1 MERVL
6 VSRQPIYTAN
16 MGELG
21 YELLFRNSST
31 EDRASFTDGD
41 HATAN
46 VIVNTF
52 MDIGLEEVVGRYLA
66 FINFDRNLITGNYCE
81 CLPPDRVVLEVLE
94 TVTPDDELIEKLR
107 HLRSL
112 GYRIALDDFVC
123 IEATSLL
130 EVAHFVK
137 FEVMGN
143 DWDQLER
150 FVLEARKYPVKL
162 IAEKVE
168 TLEQFER
175 CKALG
180 FEYFQGY
187 FFSRPQL
194 MQGRRVPVNR
204 LAAIRLIVKLNTPD
218 VDVKGLQDAISGDA
232 SLTYKL
238 LSYINSAM
246 YSLTRK
252 ITSIGHAV
260 MLVGLHKIKA
270 WASLI
275 VLASVDDKSR
285 DLVMTGA
292 IRARMCEHL
301 ANALGLPK
309 PERSFLVGLLS
320 VLDALLDQPIAEV
333 VQSLP
338 LETDIVE
345 AVVNYEGSLGNILKC
360 ALEYEKRNWS
370 EAQAAV
376 NLNEETIRE
385 AYQKSLAWSL
395 STLNSVSRSEPVKVA
410 K

>member
-1 MERVL
+1 
-6 VSRQPIYTAN
+6 

-21 YELLFRNSST
+21 YELLFRNSS
-31 EDRASFTDGD
+31 EDRATFTDGD

-52 MDIGLEEVVGRYLA
+52 MDIGLEEMVGRHLA

-81 CLPPDRVVLEVLE
+81 CLPADRVVVEVLE
-94 TVTPDDELIEKLR
+94 TVKPDDELIQKLR
-107 HLRSL
+107 RLRAL
-112 GYRIALDDFVC
+112 GYRIALDDYIC
-123 IEATSLL
+123 TESTALL

-150 FVLEARKYPVKL
+150 WVQQARQYPVKL

-168 TLEQFER
+168 TQEQFER

-204 LAAIRLIVKLNTPD
+204 LSAIRLIVKLNAPE
-218 VDVKGLQDAISGDA
+218 VDIKGMQEAISEDV

-246 YSLTRK
+246 YSLSRQ
-252 ITSIGHAV
+252 ITSIHHAV
-260 MLVGLHKIKA
+260 MLVGHQKIRT

-285 DLVMTGA
+285 DLVTTGA
-292 IRARMCEHL
+292 VRARMCEHL
-301 ANALGLPK
+301 ARALELPK

-320 VLDALLDQPIAEV
+320 VLDALLDQPMAEV

-338 LETDIVE
+338 LERDIVE
-345 AVVNYEGSLGNILKC
+345 AVVSHNGPLGSVLTC
-360 ALEYEKRNWS
+360 ALEYEKRNWAN
-370 EAQAAV
+370 AQAATH
-376 NLNEETIRE
+376 LSEETIRE
-385 AYQKSLAWSL
+385 AYQKSLAWTL
-395 STLNSVSRSEPVKVA
+395 STLNSFTKGEPATVSK
-410 K
+410 

>member
-6 VSRQPIYTAN
+6 VSRQPIYNAN

-21 YELLFRNSST
+21 YELLFRNGT

-52 MDIGLEEVVGRYLA
+52 MDIGLDEVVGRHLA

-94 TVTPDDELIEKLR
+94 TVEPDDELIEKLR
-107 HLRSL
+107 QLRAL

-143 DWDQLER
+143 DWEQLEH

-204 LAAIRLIVKLNTPD
+204 LAAVRLIVKLNTPD
-218 VDVKGLQDAISGDA
+218 VDVKGLQDAISEDP

-301 ANALGLPK
+301 ANAVGLPK

-320 VLDALLDQPIAEV
+320 VLDALLDQPIADV
-333 VQSLP
+333 VHSLP
-338 LETDIVE
+338 LEQDVVDAIV
-345 AVVNYEGSLGNILKC
+345 NHEGSLGSVLRC
-360 ALEYEKRNWS
+360 ALEYEKRNWP

-376 NLNEETIRE
+376 NLNEETILE

-395 STLNSVSRSEPVKVA
+395 STLNSFSRNEPVKVA

>member
-6 VSRQPIYTAN
+6 VSRQPIYTAD

-21 YELLFRNSST
+21 YELLFRNST
-31 EDRASFTDGD
+31 EDRASFSDGD

-52 MDIGLEEVVGRYLA
+52 MDIGLDEVVGRHLA
-66 FINFDRNLITGNYCE
+66 FINFDKTLIIGNYCE

-94 TVTPDDELIEKLR
+94 TVKPDDELIEKLR

-112 GYRIALDDFVC
+112 GYKIALDDFVC

-143 DWDQLER
+143 DWDQLEH
-150 FVLEARKYPVKL
+150 FVVEARKYPVKL
-162 IAEKVE
+162 VAEKVE

-175 CKALG
+175 CKILG

-194 MQGRRVPVNR
+194 VQGRGVTVNR
-204 LAAIRLIVKLNTPD
+204 LAAIRIIVKLNKPD
-218 VDVKGLQDAISGDA
+218 ADVNALQEAISEDA

-275 VLASVDDKSR
+275 ALASVDNKSP

-320 VLDALLDQPIAEV
+320 VLDAMLNRPIAEV

-338 LETDIVE
+338 LEQDIVN
-345 AVVNYEGSLGNILKC
+345 ALVNHDGGLGNVLKC
-360 ALEYEKRNWS
+360 ALEYEKRNWA

-376 NLNEETIRE
+376 NLDEETIRE

-395 STLNSVSRSEPVKVA
+395 STLNNLSRSEPLKVA

>member
-21 YELLFRNSST
+21 YELLFRNSS
-31 EDRASFTDGD
+31 EDRANFTDGD

-52 MDIGLEEVVGRYLA
+52 MDIGLEEMVGRHLA

-81 CLPPDRVVLEVLE
+81 CLPADRVVLEILE
-94 TVTPDDELIEKLR
+94 TVTPDDELIQKLQ
-107 HLRSL
+107 HLRAL

-123 IEATSLL
+123 TESTALL

-137 FEVMGN
+137 FEVIGN
-143 DWDQLER
+143 DWEQLEQW
-150 FVLEARKYPVKL
+150 VLQARRYPVKL

-168 TLEQFER
+168 TSEQFER

-204 LAAIRLIVKLNTPD
+204 LSAIRLIVKLNAPD
-218 VDVKGLQDAISGDA
+218 VDIKGMQEAISQDV

-246 YSLTRK
+246 YSLSRQ
-252 ITSIGHAV
+252 ITSISHAV
-260 MLVGLHKIKA
+260 MLVGQQKIRA

-275 VLASVDDKSR
+275 VLATVDDKSR
-285 DLVMTGA
+285 DLVTTGA
-292 IRARMCEHL
+292 VRARMCEHL
-301 ANALGLPK
+301 ARALELPK

-320 VLDALLDQPIAEV
+320 VLDALLDQPMEEV

-338 LETDIVE
+338 LERDILE
-345 AVVNYEGSLGNILKC
+345 AVVSHHGHLGNVLTC
-360 ALEYEKRNWS
+360 ALEYEKRNWA

-376 NLNEETIRE
+376 NLSEETIRE

-395 STLNSVSRSEPVKVA
+395 STLNSFAKSEPAKVSR
-410 K
+410 